1 MVEELKRA
9 DAPQVAAK
17 MAHTFAEDVAMWTE
31 KAPKCK
37 CGREKV
43 IYICQDSACHK
54 NDE

>member
-17 MAHTFAEDVAMWTE
+17 AAQTFAEDVAMWTE

-37 CGREKV
+37 CGREIV
-43 IYICQDSACHK
+43 FYICQD
-54 NDE
+54 

>member
-1 MVEELKRA
+1 MVEELKGA

-17 MAHTFAEDVAMWTE
+17 SSLTYAEDVAMWSE

-43 IYICQDSACHK
+43 IYICQD
-54 NDE
+54 